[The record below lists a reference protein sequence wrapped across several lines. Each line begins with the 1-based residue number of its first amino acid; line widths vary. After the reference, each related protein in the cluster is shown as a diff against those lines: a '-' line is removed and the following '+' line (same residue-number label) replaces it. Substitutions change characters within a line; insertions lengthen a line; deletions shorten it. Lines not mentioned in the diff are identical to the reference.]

1 MPEPEHREL
10 PPEFAA
16 ELDRTKD
23 QEPVELDLQ
32 ALAKIKAEIASR
44 DPLVRML
51 KGDA

>member
-16 ELDRTKD
+16 ED

-44 DPLVRML
+44 DPFVRML